1 MHMYQKDENKLQQ
14 IDRSIDLDQS
24 NAIKKK
30 NTEIKYLSMLSII
43 IIVTVIGNVNEAG
56 NGRVMAL
63 TIEGVYWPP

>member
-1 MHMYQKDENKLQQ
+1 
-14 IDRSIDLDQS
+14 
-24 NAIKKK
+24 
-30 NTEIKYLSMLSII
+30 MLSI